1 MQKIKIALGTANP
14 HKLEEINDI
23 IKHSD
28 LDGVEFVLVDG
39 EFDPVEDG
47 KTFEENSYIKAKEAA
62 KIMNIPALADDT
74 GLCVDA
80 LDGRPG
86 LYSARYAPDQKSKIA
101 KLLKELDGVSREKR
115 TAHFLCTMTLVA
127 PNGEKLHTQVGR
139 IDGYID
145 EKPSGSFGFG
155 YDPLF
160 FIPELNKTMA
170 DMTMTEKNTLSH
182 RAKALIPMIEKIK
195 SL

>member
-62 KIMNIPALADDT
+62 KLM
-74 GLCVDA
+74 
-80 LDGRPG
+80 
-86 LYSARYAPDQKSKIA
+86 
-101 KLLKELDGVSREKR
+101 KELDGVSREKR

-127 PNGEKLHTQVGR
+127 PNGEKLHPQVGR
-139 IDGYID
+139 IDGYIA

-160 FIPELNKTMA
+160 FISELNKTMA